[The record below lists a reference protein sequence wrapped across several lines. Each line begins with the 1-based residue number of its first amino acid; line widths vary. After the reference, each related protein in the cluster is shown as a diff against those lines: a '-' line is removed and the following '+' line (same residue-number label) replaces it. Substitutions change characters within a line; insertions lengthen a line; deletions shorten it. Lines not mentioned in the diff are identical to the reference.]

1 MSFRFRK
8 SIVKGPFRIN
18 LSKSGIGYSVGNKFF
33 RLTKKASGGTR
44 TTASIPGTGIAYV
57 KDSKRE
63 NNNKKRQRGKA
74 TEVTKEVEASKTKQ
88 KKPFYKKWWFWLI
101 VVCVVVSPLFS
112 DDDVESDN
120 ASESIIEQSENV
132 QETQNAED
140 KNILEEVTAD
150 MEGNQNGQQ
159 SSPEK
164 TGTAEQEQEIPA
176 HEQEVE
182 VEAPNQENAS
192 VEEETVAPL
201 QEGATDESDLMQE
214 SALESAQSV
223 QSEQETTPNTEQV
236 QVMVWIPES
245 GTKYH
250 SDPDCS
256 GMINPTKVTLEEAI
270 AMGYEACKRCH

>member
-44 TTASIPGTGIAYV
+44 TTASIPGIGISYV

-63 NNNKKRQRGKA
+63 NNNKKRQRGK
-74 TEVTKEVEASKTKQ
+74 TKEVTKEVEASKTKQ

-101 VVCVVVSPLFS
+101 VVCVVISPVFS

-164 TGTAEQEQEIPA
+164 TGTEEQEQEIPA

-201 QEGATDESDLMQE
+201 QEGATDEPDLMQE
-214 SALESAQSV
+214 SAPESAQSV
-223 QSEQETTPNTEQV
+223 QSEQEATPNTEQV

-256 GMINPTKVTLEEAI
+256 GMINPTEVTLEEAI